1 MLSALPMCY
10 LCNLLP
16 WYVETLREDLAESAS
31 AQAAASAKKP
41 TRDRTERDITFLPCI
56 LHEAKTIA

>member
-16 WYVETLREDLAESAS
+16 WYVETLREDLAESACG
-31 AQAAASAKKP
+31 QAAASAKKP
-41 TRDRTERDITFLPCI
+41 ARDRTERHITFLPCI